1 MDLVLTDVRLGIR
14 RLRRDLL
21 LTTTAI
27 VSLAIGIGAN
37 TAIYTV
43 ARALL
48 FRAQPGIAVPGTL
61 VDVGRTDQGGYG
73 FNPLSYPDYAALR
86 SRSTTLATVYAY
98 NLFPQAMSLATPS
111 NPHDRLFATIVSS
124 NYFPALGVV
133 PTAGRTLQPADGE
146 GMFANAVIVI
156 SDRLW
161 ARLFNRDPSI
171 VGRALTV
178 NGQAATIVGV
188 APPGFHG
195 TGVRSADAWLP
206 IGALQSADAAT
217 LLTGNTGAWLMVG
230 GRRRPDVPLARVNAE
245 IATIGRSLP
254 SSASAPERG
263 LRATTLSPVPGAA
276 APMFTF
282 MALLVVIVGLVMT
295 VACANVAGML
305 LSRVPARRR
314 EMAVRAA
321 VGATR
326 GRLARQLLVETALL
340 FLVSAAAG
348 LLVTQAMTRA
358 VLALLPAFPF
368 PIDLALSI
376 DARALLFTTLLA
388 MAAALLSGLVPA
400 ARASRIDLA
409 AAMNAD
415 RQGPSRM
422 RLRRAFVVGQVALS
436 LVL

>member
-86 SRSTTLATVYAY
+86 ARSTTLTAVYAY
-98 NLFPQAMSLATPS
+98 NLFPQAMSLATAA

-124 NYFPALGVV
+124 NYFTALGVV
-133 PTAGRTLQPADGE
+133 PAAGRTIQPADGE
-146 GMFANAVIVI
+146 GTAAHAVIVI

-161 ARLFNRDPSI
+161 ARLFNRDPSV

-230 GRRRPDVPLARVNAE
+230 GRRKRKSPPSGARCLRARARRNA
-245 IATIGRSLP
+245 ACVRRRSHRSL
-254 SSASAPERG
+254 
-263 LRATTLSPVPGAA
+263 
-276 APMFTF
+276 
-282 MALLVVIVGLVMT
+282 
-295 VACANVAGML
+295 
-305 LSRVPARRR
+305 ARRR
-314 EMAVRAA
+314 RCSPSW
-321 VGATR
+321 R
-326 GRLARQLLVETALL
+326 C
-340 FLVSAAAG
+340 SWSSS
-348 LLVTQAMTRA
+348 
-358 VLALLPAFPF
+358 
-368 PIDLALSI
+368 LS
-376 DARALLFTTLLA
+376 
-388 MAAALLSGLVPA
+388 
-400 ARASRIDLA
+400 
-409 AAMNAD
+409 
-415 RQGPSRM
+415 
-422 RLRRAFVVGQVALS
+422 
-436 LVL
+436 